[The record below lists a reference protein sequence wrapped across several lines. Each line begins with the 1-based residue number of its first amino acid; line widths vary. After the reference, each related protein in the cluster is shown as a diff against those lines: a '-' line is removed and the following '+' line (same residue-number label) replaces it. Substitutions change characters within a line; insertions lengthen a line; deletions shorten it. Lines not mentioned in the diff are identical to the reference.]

1 MSEGTWRISP
11 VDLSAAQLLSEQLG
25 LSRVTAEV
33 LARRG
38 FTDVES
44 ARAFLQPDCLFH
56 DPYLMAGM
64 AAARVRIDR
73 ALSRGERIMVY
84 GDYDADGVCAA
95 FLLTDVL
102 RQLGADVSWRL
113 PNRFREGYGLSPQ
126 AADDAAAADASLLLT
141 VDCGSKDVEAVQH
154 ALDIGVDVVVTD
166 HHELGEQL
174 PPCTVVSPRL
184 GSYPFPHLAGVGV
197 ALKLAHAL
205 LVPSG
210 GPARTELPLRLRP
223 YVDVA
228 ALGTVA
234 DVVPMLDEN
243 RALVGMGI
251 GRLRSAPRPGL
262 AALLEASG
270 TALDAV
276 TAETLGYRLAPR
288 INAAGRLDDPARAMR
303 LLEAPDR
310 QTALPLA
317 LALNELNAARQ
328 QLEREILTQAAAMI
342 ADPPPPALVLH
353 DPAWHEGVLGIV
365 ASRLA
370 EAHNRP
376 TILLCGDGELAKG
389 SGRSIPGFDLV
400 NAVAACSGSLERFGG
415 HPAACGLRLR
425 PERIADFTRQLVDY
439 AATNTPADTLAGR
452 AHVDAVV
459 AGTELTLSL
468 ASELERLGPHGEG
481 NARVALLLHA
491 AEVLTP
497 QRTRDGR
504 HLRCRVRC
512 NGACASAIHF
522 NYEAQGLPG
531 AEERYDILLELAR
544 DSYNGDDRAQVKVGS
559 LFPLTLAGDLCAT
572 PCDGTCEQRLSG
584 RAFWEAL
591 TAESGWAIQASPA
604 AASAAAGR
612 ATAGAADNDDAE
624 EQAAALV
631 AQLHAGGR
639 LLQTLGRPIVPTVVS
654 LLAEP
659 GRALL
664 LVADVGRRRPL
675 LTRTLPLDALGR
687 RGMYLAAACAHD
699 RLAPA
704 LGEQTAG
711 GVARSRPVDTV
722 VASAVTAASHP
733 QFVASFDQVI
743 FLDPPL
749 DAVSLVAVLAA
760 AAGSVR
766 FVWGDPEVHFAGT
779 VADADYDID
788 ATLRRL
794 WRGLPAQGSPAA
806 RAVEEGLFVAGPL
819 LAKLPALSAAWRVLR
834 EAGLLAADGGKN
846 EVEPGS
852 GKVDLTVSPTYRLWH
867 RRFRNRY
874 PQRCPTASR

>member
-11 VDLSAAQLLSEQLG
+11 VDLAAAQLLSEQLG
-25 LSRVTAEV
+25 LSRVAAEV
-33 LARRG
+33 LVRRG
-38 FTDVES
+38 FTDVEA
-44 ARAFLQPDCLFH
+44 ARAFLQPDCFFH
-56 DPYLMAGM
+56 DPYLLAGV
-64 AAARVRIDR
+64 AAARARIDR
-73 ALSRGERIMVY
+73 ALTRGERIMVY

-102 RQLGADVSWRL
+102 RQLGADVCWRL
-113 PNRFREGYGLSPQ
+113 PNRFRDGYGLSPR
-126 AADDAAAADASLLLT
+126 AADDAAAAGAALLLT

-154 ALDIGVDVVVTD
+154 ALDIGIDVIVTD

-174 PPCTVVSPRL
+174 PPCTVLSPKL
-184 GSYPFPHLAGVGV
+184 GGYPFPHLAGVGV

-205 LVPSG
+205 LVAAD
-210 GPARTELPLRLRP
+210 GPARAELPLRLRP

-234 DVVPMLDEN
+234 DVVPLLDEN
-243 RALVGMGI
+243 RALVTMGI

-262 AALLEASG
+262 AALLEVSG

-288 INAAGRLDDPARAMR
+288 INAAGRLDDPAQAMR

-310 QTALPLA
+310 QAALPLA
-317 LALNELNAARQ
+317 LALNDLNAARQ
-328 QLEREILTQAAAMI
+328 QLEREILTQAAAKI
-342 ADPPPPALVLH
+342 ADPPPAALVLY

-370 EAHNRP
+370 EEHNRP

-389 SGRSIPGFDLV
+389 SGRSVPGFDLV
-400 NAVAACSGSLERFGG
+400 CAVAACSGSLERFGG
-415 HPAACGLRLR
+415 HPAACGLGLR
-425 PERIADFTRQLVDY
+425 ADRIADFTRQFVDY
-439 AATNTPADTLAGR
+439 AADASPAGALAAR
-452 AHVDAVV
+452 ASVDAVV
-459 AGTELTLSL
+459 AGTELTLTL

-481 NARVALLLHA
+481 NPRIALLLHA

-512 NGACASAIHF
+512 NGACASAIQF
-522 NYEAQGLPG
+522 NYEPQGLPG

-544 DSYNGDDRAQVKVGS
+544 DSYNGDDRAQVKIGS
-559 LFPLTLAGDLCAT
+559 LFPLSLGADLCAT
-572 PCDGTCEQRLSG
+572 PCDGSCGLRLAG
-584 RAFWEAL
+584 RAFREAL
-591 TAESGWAIQASPA
+591 SAGSGPAASPQ
-604 AASAAAGR
+604 AAGESSG
-612 ATAGAADNDDAE
+612 AGADGAADDAE

-639 LLQTLGRPIVPTVVS
+639 LLQTYGRPIVPTVVS
-654 LLAEP
+654 LLADP

-687 RGMYLAAACAHD
+687 SGMYLAAACAHD
-699 RLAPA
+699 RLAAA
-704 LGEQTAG
+704 LGHTEADDVSWSG
-711 GVARSRPVDTV
+711 PAPPDTV
-722 VASAVTAASHP
+722 VTSVVTAAAHP
-733 QFVASFDQVI
+733 QLVAAFDQVI

-749 DAVSLVAVLAA
+749 EAASLAAVLKA
-760 AAGSVR
+760 AAGPVR

-779 VADADYDID
+779 VAEADYDID

-794 WRGLPAQGSPAA
+794 WRGLPGSGSPAA
-806 RAVEEGLFVAGPL
+806 RAVEEGLFAAGPF
-819 LAKLPALSAAWRVLR
+819 LAKLPTLTAAWRVLR

-852 GKVDLTVSPTYRLWH
+852 GKVDLTVSPTYTLW
-867 RRFRNRY
+867 RQRFHSGY
-874 PQRCPTASR
+874 PQRCPTAQR